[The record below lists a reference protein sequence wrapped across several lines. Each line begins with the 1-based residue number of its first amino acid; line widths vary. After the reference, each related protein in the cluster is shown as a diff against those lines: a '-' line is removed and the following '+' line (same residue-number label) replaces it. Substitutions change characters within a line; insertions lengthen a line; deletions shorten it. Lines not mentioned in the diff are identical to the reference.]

1 MVTISPE
8 LSIYNQVRLVCDEVD
23 GIGVYTHRPNADA
36 SYPFVQ
42 LAEQYKNPQL
52 MNKDTRFHEV
62 NQTLTFFHN
71 DTGRRGTLDGLM
83 TEIAERAIRLERASG
98 RQITSATYN
107 KEMTIDTSTS
117 TKFLHGTIEL
127 NYVIN

>member
-8 LSIYNQVRLVCDEVD
+8 LSIYNQVRLICDEAD
-23 GIGVYTHRPNADA
+23 GIYVYTQRPNADA

-52 MNKDTRFHEV
+52 TNKDTRFYEV

-71 DTGRRGTLDGLM
+71 VTGQRGTLDGLM
-83 TEIAERAIRLERASG
+83 TEIAERAIRLKRAGG
-98 RQITSATYN
+98 RQITSASYS
-107 KEMTIDTSTS
+107 KEITDDDSTS
-117 TKFLHGTIEL
+117 TKMLHGTIEL
-127 NYVIN
+127 MYEIN

>member
-8 LSIYNQVRLVCDEVD
+8 LSIYNQVRLICDGMD
-23 GIGVYTHRPNADA
+23 GIDVYTERPNADA

-52 MNKDTRFHEV
+52 MNKDTRFYEV

-71 DTGRRGTLDGLM
+71 VTGQRGTLDGLM
-83 TEIAERAIRLERASG
+83 TEIAERAIHLQRASG
-98 RQITSATYN
+98 RQITSASYT
-107 KEMTIDTSTS
+107 KEMTTDTSTT

-127 NYVIN
+127 LYEIN